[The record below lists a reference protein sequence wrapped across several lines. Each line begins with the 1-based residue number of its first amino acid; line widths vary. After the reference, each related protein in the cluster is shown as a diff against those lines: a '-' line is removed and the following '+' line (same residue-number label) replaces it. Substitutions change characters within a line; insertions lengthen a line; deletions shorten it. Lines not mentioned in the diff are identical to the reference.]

1 MNSELIYFNSYAFY
15 LSETSIINNML
26 KHFVGRKNARV
37 FLGANFLKNKL
48 FFNSLRMLTNI
59 ISPPKDRLN
68 PDPVTL
74 NVGDYATNEKEF
86 TKEDLKLFSTAAQ
99 DKHAAHLN
107 PDNIK
112 TFYKSNIV
120 YGILTSSMFTMVVRD
135 LFPGAIY
142 LDQTLKFKAPI
153 HVDEKVTA
161 RLTVKEIRE
170 DKKIVTFVT
179 IVTKNQEENKIAIE
193 GEGKFIIPNLK
204 VTIHFYLFLIAKR
217 TYFSKEGNCRRRK
230 ERRCWTNYCR
240 KELWWV
246 Q

>member
-1 MNSELIYFNSYAFY
+1 
-15 LSETSIINNML
+15 ML

-37 FLGANFLKNKL
+37 FLGSYFSKNQL
-48 FFNSLRMLTNI
+48 IFNSLRTI
-59 ISPPKDRLN
+59 TQTIFPPQDRLK
-68 PDPVTL
+68 PEPITL
-74 NVGDYATNEKEF
+74 EIGDHASSEREF
-86 TKEDLKLFSTAAQ
+86 TREDLKLFSTAAQ

-120 YGILTSSMFTMVVRD
+120 YGIFSSSMFTMIVRD

-161 RLTVKEIRE
+161 RITVKEIRE

-179 IVTKNQEENKIAIE
+179 IVTKNSEDNKLAIE

-204 VTIHFYLFLIAKR
+204 VTYIFDKILIAKR
-217 TYFSKEGNCRRRK
+217 
-230 ERRCWTNYCR
+230 
-240 KELWWV
+240 
-246 Q
+246 